1 MRIKPQIIWITLAVF
16 FLTMLVGPLVFAQ
29 DSDLTAEIKA
39 AQAKAQEIIQKAKA
53 DAQPQPA
60 PQPEP
65 QTEPLPEPPQPAP
78 APEPEDASPRRVAVS
93 WTADRVQAPPPI
105 LTTYLVSE
113 PWCKYCPA
121 KERELKRNGISFTKI
136 NTAKARE
143 MGEDLSRGIPHVFTR
158 EVQQSAP
165 EAPVTA
171 ELDTDSTADLAAA
184 AIPILIQHLEHQ
196 SQVDPNANLT
206 GGMFDIDVD
215 LPELYP
221 DILSSLF
228 IKQEWSSEKLN
239 LSLQWQGKQ
248 QITSSSGVLTFSPP
262 VKIQKAVG
270 IFSVKV
276 TLETITIQDNGRRLL
291 LGLGGSPDL
300 TITIKPTPATSAV
313 KIRDHPADH
322 QSLFYRESY
331 PPRWKPLDGSWGTH
345 PTKEQ
350 ILSHLRNGREHTAKA
365 WQGWPLDSLTVGQL
379 SALHDDD
386 HEGKVVIRD

>member
-29 DSDLTAEIKA
+29 DSEIAKEIEIA
-39 AQAKAQEIIQKAKA
+39 RAKAQDILNLKAQP
-53 DAQPQPA
+53 QPQPA

-65 QTEPLPEPPQPAP
+65 QTGPLPK
-78 APEPEDASPRRVAVS
+78 PEDASPRRVAVS
-93 WTADRVQAPPPI
+93 WTADKVQAPPPV
-105 LTTYLVSE
+105 TVTYLVSE
-113 PWCKYCPA
+113 TWCQYCPA
-121 KERELKRNGISFTKI
+121 KERELKRKGIAFTKI
-136 NTAKARE
+136 TIAEAKNL
-143 MGEDLSRGIPHVFTR
+143 GVNVSSIPHVFTR
-158 EVQQSAP
+158 EVQQPVP
-165 EAPVTA
+165 ESPVTA
-171 ELDTDSTADLAAA
+171 ELDTDSTADLATA

-196 SQVDPNANLT
+196 SQVDPNANLV
-206 GGMFDIDVD
+206 GGMFDLDVN
-215 LPELYP
+215 LPSLYP

-276 TLETITIQDNGRRLL
+276 TLETITIQDNGRKLL

-350 ILSHLRNGREHTAKA
+350 ILSHLRNGPAHTAKV
-365 WQGWPLDSLTVGQL
+365 WQEWPLDLLTVGQL

-386 HEGKVVIRD
+386 HEGKVVIP